1 MVNNNTG
8 WWCNNNL
15 ENDGVR
21 QWEGW
26 HPTYE
31 MENKKWSKP
40 PTRVGLMWQCV
51 KTLYPF
57 CSHQNSC
64 KWMFIP
70 LKMVLIDIDPYPC
83 VFEVIPKY
91 GAEFMILQIRAIPQ
105 FRNFPELNF
114 VFQHFQDRKSMKI
127 SVHVLFL
134 SCFKQPLSVISDI
147 FRRALNEWPQSHLAA
162 NPFSTNMAN

>member
-1 MVNNNTG
+1 MEFVNGKDDILHMKWKIKNDPNHQPELV
-8 WWCNNNL
+8 WC
-15 ENDGVR
+15 GSV
-21 QWEGW
+21 
-26 HPTYE
+26 
-31 MENKKWSKP
+31 SKP
-40 PTRVGLMWQCV
+40 CTPSVHIKIVG
-51 KTLYPF
+51 
-57 CSHQNSC
+57 

-83 VFEVIPKY
+83 VFEVIPNY